1 MATPEETK
9 ETMQTETTSDNE
21 VKETVEETTNETA
34 VENDEATFDTI
45 KKELE
50 AQKELLQQSED
61 HYKRL
66 QADFANFRR
75 RNEKER
81 EELSS
86 VVLQGLIKDLLP
98 IIDNFE
104 RALAVEGA
112 AGTPLHDGISMVYNQ
127 LMESLKKNG
136 LEVIKAAGEKFLAEN
151 KTKEGVK
158 TTESGLQYKVITEG
172 KGEIPADT
180 CKVKVNYKGTLIDG
194 TEFASSYKRNEP
206 ATFRANQVIKGWTE
220 ALTMMPVGSKW
231 ELYIPQELA
240 YGSRESGQIK
250 PFSTLIFEV
259 ELVGI
264 EKDKK

>member
-21 VKETVEETTNETA
+21 VKETVEETTTETA

-104 RALAVEGA
+104 RALAVEA

-136 LEVIKAAGEKFLAEN
+136 LEVIKAAGEKFDPNFHQAVMRVQDPE
-151 KTKEGVK
+151 KEDDTIEEEFQKGYMVQ
-158 TTESGLQYKVITEG
+158 GRVIR
-172 KGEIPADT
+172 PSM
-180 CKVKVNYKGTLIDG
+180 VKVV
-194 TEFASSYKRNEP
+194 
-206 ATFRANQVIKGWTE
+206 AN
-220 ALTMMPVGSKW
+220 
-231 ELYIPQELA
+231 
-240 YGSRESGQIK
+240 
-250 PFSTLIFEV
+250 
-259 ELVGI
+259 
-264 EKDKK
+264 

>member
-112 AGTPLHDGISMVYNQ
+112 AGDAAPHRHRYGGRYVRQEAPGRRRRVPRRPLRRVQLSLQDHQAQPHDPAHPDGGMSRARRR
-127 LMESLKKNG
+127 
-136 LEVIKAAGEKFLAEN
+136 AAQHMTGRQK
-151 KTKEGVK
+151 
-158 TTESGLQYKVITEG
+158 
-172 KGEIPADT
+172 
-180 CKVKVNYKGTLIDG
+180 
-194 TEFASSYKRNEP
+194 
-206 ATFRANQVIKGWTE
+206 
-220 ALTMMPVGSKW
+220 
-231 ELYIPQELA
+231 
-240 YGSRESGQIK
+240 SR
-250 PFSTLIFEV
+250 
-259 ELVGI
+259 
-264 EKDKK
+264 

>member
-112 AGTPLHDGISMVYNQ
+112 DGTPLHDGISMVYNQ

-136 LEVIKAAGEKFLAEN
+136 LEVIKAAGEKFDPNFHQAVMRVQDPE
-151 KTKEGVK
+151 KEDDTIEEEFQKGYMVQ
-158 TTESGLQYKVITEG
+158 GRVIR
-172 KGEIPADT
+172 PSM
-180 CKVKVNYKGTLIDG
+180 VKVV
-194 TEFASSYKRNEP
+194 
-206 ATFRANQVIKGWTE
+206 AN
-220 ALTMMPVGSKW
+220 
-231 ELYIPQELA
+231 
-240 YGSRESGQIK
+240 
-250 PFSTLIFEV
+250 
-259 ELVGI
+259 
-264 EKDKK
+264 

>member
-21 VKETVEETTNETA
+21 VKETVEETTTETA

-50 AQKELLQQSED
+50 AQKELQQSED

-127 LMESLKKNG
+127 LMESLKKFDPNFHQAVMRVQDPEKEDDTIEEEFQKG
-136 LEVIKAAGEKFLAEN
+136 YMVQGRVIRP
-151 KTKEGVK
+151 
-158 TTESGLQYKVITEG
+158 SM
-172 KGEIPADT
+172 
-180 CKVKVNYKGTLIDG
+180 VKVV
-194 TEFASSYKRNEP
+194 
-206 ATFRANQVIKGWTE
+206 AN
-220 ALTMMPVGSKW
+220 
-231 ELYIPQELA
+231 
-240 YGSRESGQIK
+240 
-250 PFSTLIFEV
+250 
-259 ELVGI
+259 
-264 EKDKK
+264 

>member
-86 VVLQGLIKDLLP
+86 VVLQELIKDLLP

-104 RALAVEGA
+104 RALA

-136 LEVIKAAGEKFLAEN
+136 LEVIKAAGEKFDPNFHQAVMRVQDPE
-151 KTKEGVK
+151 KEDDTIEEEFQKGYMVQ
-158 TTESGLQYKVITEG
+158 GRVIR
-172 KGEIPADT
+172 PSM
-180 CKVKVNYKGTLIDG
+180 VKVV
-194 TEFASSYKRNEP
+194 
-206 ATFRANQVIKGWTE
+206 AN
-220 ALTMMPVGSKW
+220 
-231 ELYIPQELA
+231 
-240 YGSRESGQIK
+240 
-250 PFSTLIFEV
+250 
-259 ELVGI
+259 
-264 EKDKK
+264 

>member
-21 VKETVEETTNETA
+21 VKETVEETTTETA

-104 RALAVEGA
+104 RALAVEGV

-136 LEVIKAAGEKFLAEN
+136 LEVIKAAGEKFDPNFHQAVMRVQDPE
-151 KTKEGVK
+151 KEDDTIEEEFQKGYMVQ
-158 TTESGLQYKVITEG
+158 GRVIR
-172 KGEIPADT
+172 PSM
-180 CKVKVNYKGTLIDG
+180 VKVV
-194 TEFASSYKRNEP
+194 
-206 ATFRANQVIKGWTE
+206 AN
-220 ALTMMPVGSKW
+220 
-231 ELYIPQELA
+231 
-240 YGSRESGQIK
+240 
-250 PFSTLIFEV
+250 
-259 ELVGI
+259 
-264 EKDKK
+264 

>member
-9 ETMQTETTSDNE
+9 ETMQTETTS
-21 VKETVEETTNETA
+21 ETA

-136 LEVIKAAGEKFLAEN
+136 LEVIKAAGEKFDPNFHQAVMRVQDPE
-151 KTKEGVK
+151 KEDDTIEEEFQKGYMVQ
-158 TTESGLQYKVITEG
+158 GRVIR
-172 KGEIPADT
+172 PSM
-180 CKVKVNYKGTLIDG
+180 VKVV
-194 TEFASSYKRNEP
+194 
-206 ATFRANQVIKGWTE
+206 AN
-220 ALTMMPVGSKW
+220 
-231 ELYIPQELA
+231 
-240 YGSRESGQIK
+240 
-250 PFSTLIFEV
+250 
-259 ELVGI
+259 
-264 EKDKK
+264 

>member
-21 VKETVEETTNETA
+21 VKETVEETTTETA

-104 RALAVEGA
+104 RDLAVEGA

-136 LEVIKAAGEKFLAEN
+136 LEVIKAAGEKFDPNFHQAVMRVQDPE
-151 KTKEGVK
+151 KEDDTIEEEFQKGYMVQ
-158 TTESGLQYKVITEG
+158 GRVIR
-172 KGEIPADT
+172 PSM
-180 CKVKVNYKGTLIDG
+180 VKVV
-194 TEFASSYKRNEP
+194 
-206 ATFRANQVIKGWTE
+206 AN
-220 ALTMMPVGSKW
+220 
-231 ELYIPQELA
+231 
-240 YGSRESGQIK
+240 
-250 PFSTLIFEV
+250 
-259 ELVGI
+259 
-264 EKDKK
+264 

>member
-112 AGTPLHDGISMVYNQ
+112 VGTPLHDGISMVYNQ

-136 LEVIKAAGEKFLAEN
+136 LEVIKAAGEKFDPNFHQAVMRVQDPE
-151 KTKEGVK
+151 KEDDTIEEEFQKGYMVQ
-158 TTESGLQYKVITEG
+158 GRVIR
-172 KGEIPADT
+172 PSM
-180 CKVKVNYKGTLIDG
+180 VKVV
-194 TEFASSYKRNEP
+194 
-206 ATFRANQVIKGWTE
+206 AN
-220 ALTMMPVGSKW
+220 
-231 ELYIPQELA
+231 
-240 YGSRESGQIK
+240 
-250 PFSTLIFEV
+250 
-259 ELVGI
+259 
-264 EKDKK
+264 

>member
-21 VKETVEETTNETA
+21 VKETVEETTTETA
-34 VENDEATFDTI
+34 VENDDATFDTI

-104 RALAVEGA
+104 RSLAVEGA

-136 LEVIKAAGEKFLAEN
+136 LEVIKSAGEKFDPNFHQAVMRVQDPE
-151 KTKEGVK
+151 KEDDTIEEEFQKGYMVQ
-158 TTESGLQYKVITEG
+158 GRVIR
-172 KGEIPADT
+172 PSM
-180 CKVKVNYKGTLIDG
+180 VKVV
-194 TEFASSYKRNEP
+194 
-206 ATFRANQVIKGWTE
+206 AN
-220 ALTMMPVGSKW
+220 
-231 ELYIPQELA
+231 
-240 YGSRESGQIK
+240 
-250 PFSTLIFEV
+250 
-259 ELVGI
+259 
-264 EKDKK
+264 

>member
-21 VKETVEETTNETA
+21 VKETVEETTTETA
-34 VENDEATFDTI
+34 VENDEATFRYN
-45 KKELE
+45 KKMNL
-50 AQKELLQQSED
+50 KLKNELLQQSED

-136 LEVIKAAGEKFLAEN
+136 LEVIKAAGEKFDPNFHQAVMRVQDPE
-151 KTKEGVK
+151 KEDDTIEEEFQKGYMVQ
-158 TTESGLQYKVITEG
+158 GRVIR
-172 KGEIPADT
+172 PSM
-180 CKVKVNYKGTLIDG
+180 VKVV
-194 TEFASSYKRNEP
+194 
-206 ATFRANQVIKGWTE
+206 AN
-220 ALTMMPVGSKW
+220 
-231 ELYIPQELA
+231 
-240 YGSRESGQIK
+240 
-250 PFSTLIFEV
+250 
-259 ELVGI
+259 
-264 EKDKK
+264 